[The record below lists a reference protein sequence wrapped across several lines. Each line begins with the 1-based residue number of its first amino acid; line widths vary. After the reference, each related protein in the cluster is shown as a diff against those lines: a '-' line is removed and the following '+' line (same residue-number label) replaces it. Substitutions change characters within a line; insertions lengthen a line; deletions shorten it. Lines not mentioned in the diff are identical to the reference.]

1 MENYDDILMTD
12 EEIEECNNISLLDVK
27 TKIYSDILKEM
38 KIIVDI
44 LDNRYKDYSN
54 VSLETPTLAKI
65 IKTYHKLHKND
76 KDALRG
82 IELID
87 RLNKLEEYVYGW

>member
-54 VSLETPTLAKI
+54 GLLEIPTLAKI
-65 IKTYHKLHKND
+65 IKTYHKKYSND
-76 KDALRG
+76 NDAKRG
-82 IELID
+82 IDLID